1 MKATHAYG
9 VPSDIQYA
17 PPSKHSVPAKDL
29 PVYGRPDQEQLDQL
43 AAELNSL
50 HARGEV
56 VMKQK
61 RTRSPKSPSFPMGHK
76 IGRRFGFDDTALAC
90 ALSHLGLTTYAIC
103 SLLEARTGKRPAH
116 QTVTAMVSGKS
127 YEDLRKSPGHANR
140 VTHYVSFFDPAL
152 RASPS
157 WTVSTRALEEA
168 KASKP
173 GDFYRGGR

>member
-1 MKATHAYG
+1 MNNASGT
-9 VPSDIQYA
+9 PSNIPYM
-17 PPSKHSVPAKDL
+17 PPSKHFIPAKDM
-29 PVYGRPDQEQLDQL
+29 PEYGKPEQEKLDQL
-43 AAELNSL
+43 AAELSSL

-56 VMKQK
+56 VMRQK

-103 SLLEARTGKRPAH
+103 SLLEARTGSRPAH
-116 QTVTAMVSGKS
+116 QTVTAMVKGKS
-127 YEDLRKSPGHANR
+127 YADLRAAPGHANR

-157 WTVSTRALEEA
+157 WKVSTRAIEEA
-168 KASKP
+168 KSATS
-173 GDFYRGGR
+173 GHYRGGR